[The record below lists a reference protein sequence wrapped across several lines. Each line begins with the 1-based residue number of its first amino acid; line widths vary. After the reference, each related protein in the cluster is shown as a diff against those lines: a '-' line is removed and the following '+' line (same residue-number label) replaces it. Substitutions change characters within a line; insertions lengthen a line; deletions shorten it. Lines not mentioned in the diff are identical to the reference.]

1 MMFENCLCRDYFLLI
16 LKGFRVQSSG
26 CSWVNDFWEFFVRIL
41 LHYCVVNESM
51 LKANVQFMKSKPT
64 YKTGLPR
71 RKVFN
76 VIFPKGFPSKPMKL
90 NSFKQINSFLFLLP
104 LNMFA
109 HYLHIFLS
117 MMWKKGIGWKNRFFA
132 RFYCNEL
139 ILHRM
144 FYVDNLNN
152 EKKLFSYQMLSFRV
166 EIVNCN
172 LTLMNFWIE
181 FWFFQQFWL

>member
-1 MMFENCLCRDYFLLI
+1 MMFENCLCRDFFLLI

-26 CSWVNDFWEFFVRIL
+26 CCWVNDFGSFFVRIL

-109 HYLHIFLS
+109 HYLHIFYP
-117 MMWKKGIGWKNRFFA
+117 WCEKR
-132 RFYCNEL
+132 EL
-139 ILHRM
+139 G
-144 FYVDNLNN
+144 
-152 EKKLFSYQMLSFRV
+152 EKIDFLLVFTV
-166 EIVNCN
+166 
-172 LTLMNFWIE
+172 MN
-181 FWFFQQFWL
+181 